1 MNLSLHGLVALA
13 VLLGSVCPASSL
25 AQTGRNGAPLVEAY
39 LVSGKLSDG
48 EKKIREL
55 LKERPEDDQARMSL
69 AVLQFFQMIEHFG
82 QGLYEL
88 GPRQEFAGSFEI
100 GLPWNPFQNMS
111 LPDNPN
117 PQVVQLQ
124 DLHRLVQRMIDD
136 LAQLDTTLA
145 QIKSNDV
152 KLPLRLFRFNLDI
165 NQDGRIGPA
174 ENLKSFYGQY
184 LGDFPDG
191 RDANRARRRR
201 PEDIVVVFDRADVE
215 WLRGYSS
222 LLRGAGEL
230 FLAYDQTEL
239 WDVIASRT
247 FKKPDIK
254 YKFLLEEEKA
264 GLQDINHQVL
274 DLIASIHNARFP
286 LKHADRVKK
295 AQQHFKQTIAHS
307 RIMWKL
313 VNSETDNDREWLPSA
328 SQQAAIT
335 NIRITGRM
343 TNTWGEFL
351 DECQAILEGKKLIP
365 FWRGKQADRGINLD
379 KFFTNPREIDVV
391 LWFHGAAALP
401 YLETGEVTSESDWN
415 RFQQEFGGELFGFA
429 MWIN

>member
-25 AQTGRNGAPLVEAY
+25 AQAGRNGAPLVEAY

-88 GPRQEFAGSFEI
+88 GPRQEFAGSLEI

-117 PQVVQLQ
+117 PRVVQLQ

-136 LAQLDTTLA
+136 LAELDTTLA

-191 RDANRARRRR
+191 RDANRA
-201 PEDIVVVFDRADVE
+201 
-215 WLRGYSS
+215 
-222 LLRGAGEL
+222 
-230 FLAYDQTEL
+230 
-239 WDVIASRT
+239 
-247 FKKPDIK
+247 
-254 YKFLLEEEKA
+254 
-264 GLQDINHQVL
+264 
-274 DLIASIHNARFP
+274 
-286 LKHADRVKK
+286 
-295 AQQHFKQTIAHS
+295 
-307 RIMWKL
+307 
-313 VNSETDNDREWLPSA
+313 
-328 SQQAAIT
+328 
-335 NIRITGRM
+335 
-343 TNTWGEFL
+343 
-351 DECQAILEGKKLIP
+351 
-365 FWRGKQADRGINLD
+365 
-379 KFFTNPREIDVV
+379 
-391 LWFHGAAALP
+391 
-401 YLETGEVTSESDWN
+401 
-415 RFQQEFGGELFGFA
+415 
-429 MWIN
+429 